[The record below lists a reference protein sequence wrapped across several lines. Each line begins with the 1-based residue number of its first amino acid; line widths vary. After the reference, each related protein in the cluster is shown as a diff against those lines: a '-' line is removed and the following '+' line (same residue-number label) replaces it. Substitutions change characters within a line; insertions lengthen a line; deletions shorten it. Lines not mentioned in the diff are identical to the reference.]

1 MILRV
6 SSPSSSVVR
15 EKKGGAFGAWF
26 SEPLNIELGVGIAF
40 MTSDS
45 TQTRKILRMVQEL
58 HVLGYQKLRIAPGIA
73 PSGMHWRCSITPCSN
88 TLRSNGAMMKE
99 WDLSAHYTS
108 GQGSQYFGWT
118 DRTHSRPID
127 LAHTFIQRFPQ
138 IAQDG
143 FGADWDYAGW
153 YVWMMHLTYPDSSPY
168 AYAYGEIP
176 IDSLPTI
183 GPKSAQ
189 IPLPPPGEA
198 VEQA

>member
-1 MILRV
+1 
-6 SSPSSSVVR
+6 
-15 EKKGGAFGAWF
+15 
-26 SEPLNIELGVGIAF
+26 
-40 MTSDS
+40 
-45 TQTRKILRMVQEL
+45 
-58 HVLGYQKLRIAPGIA
+58 
-73 PSGMHWRCSITPCSN
+73 
-88 TLRSNGAMMKE
+88 MKE

-127 LAHTFIQRFPQ
+127 LARTFIQRFPQ

-143 FGADWDYAGW
+143 FGADWDYAGC
-153 YVWMMHLTYPDSSPY
+153 YAWMMHLTYPDSFPYTYAY
-168 AYAYGEIP
+168 AYAYGEMS
-176 IDSLPTI
+176 IDSLPTM